1 MQKLFEFV
9 EHIGKW
15 RVLVQTRDIQNGAVT
30 TAKLADGAVTTE
42 KLADNVITNEKIADG
57 AIESRNIAEGAVT
70 NEKIEDGAVTG
81 EKIADNTITGEKLQ
95 DGIIGSE
102 KFADGSIESRNI
114 ADDAV
119 TTEKIADGAVTTPEI
134 ADGAVTTDKLDD
146 EAVTT
151 QKIEDGAVTTNKLR
165 DEAVT
170 TAKIAETAVTTDKIA
185 DDAVTTPKIA
195 NVAVTT
201 EKIQDEAVTTQKLAQ
216 GAVDTEKIA
225 DQAVTTE
232 KIKDQAVGTQQIAP
246 HAVVREH
253 IQPGAIPELE
263 GMYDELEAKHD
274 ADIERLEQAIWPFE
288 VKLTASPSVIEINQD
303 TNVTLS
309 WTTKRKGVAV
319 TPETQKF
326 EGEAVEGTSKVV
338 ALHPEA
344 EGSQVFTYEA
354 LYEKMTRQATATVKA
369 VYGSYFGIIAATG
382 AVDATVIKS
391 LTKLIQGSKAL
402 TRTGLTF
409 HNSRICFAY
418 PASFGLLVS
427 IKDGNGY
434 EVIDSYSREAV
445 DVDGVSY
452 NCYVLTVPV
461 SAESVT
467 QIYQ

>member
-42 KLADNVITNEKIADG
+42 KLADNVITNDKIADG
-57 AIESRNIAEGAVT
+57 AIGSRHIAEGAVT

-95 DGIIGSE
+95 DGIIGSD

-114 ADDAV
+114 ADDAITTDKIADEAV
-119 TTEKIADGAVTTPEI
+119 TTPKIQDGAVTTDKLHDEAVTTQKIADGAVTTH
-134 ADGAVTTDKLDD
+134 
-146 EAVTT
+146 
-151 QKIEDGAVTTNKLR
+151 KLR

-170 TAKIAETAVTTDKIA
+170 TAKIAETAVTTGKIA
-185 DDAVTTPKIA
+185 DEAVTTPKIA

-201 EKIQDEAVTTQKLAQ
+201 EKIQDGAVTTAKIADK
-216 GAVDTEKIA
+216 AVTTPKIADDAVTGEKIA
-225 DQAVTTE
+225 DH
-232 KIKDQAVGTQQIAP
+232 AVGTEQIAP

-263 GMYDELEAKHD
+263 GMYD

-288 VKLTASPSVIEINQD
+288 VKLTASPSVVEINQD

-338 ALHPEA
+338 TLHPET

-354 LYEKMTRQATATVKA
+354 LYEKMTRQATASVKA
-369 VYGSYFGIIAATG
+369 VYGSYFGIVAPTG
-382 AVDATVIKS
+382 TVDAAVIKS

-402 TRTGLTF
+402 TRTGLLF
-409 HNSRICFAY
+409 HNSRLCFAY

-434 EVIDSYSREAV
+434 EVIESYSRETV